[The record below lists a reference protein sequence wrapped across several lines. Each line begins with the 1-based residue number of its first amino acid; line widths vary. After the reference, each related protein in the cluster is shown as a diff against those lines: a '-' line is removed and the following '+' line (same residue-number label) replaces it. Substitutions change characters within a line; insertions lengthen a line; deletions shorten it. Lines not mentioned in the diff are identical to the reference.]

1 MLEPKLKQKQN
12 EVTYYKLNNE
22 LNRPFNGS
30 IPLGKDKE
38 AVKAYFLEHVN
49 PNTVFFYTLDE
60 KLDYLIEN
68 NYIEKGFLNKY
79 TRDFVKEVFQKLYN
93 HKFRFKSFM
102 SAYKFYTQYSLK
114 TDDGSRYLERY
125 EDRIAFNALY
135 LADGDCKLAISLA
148 DEMINQRYQPATPTF
163 LNAGRKR
170 RGEFVSCFL
179 IQPTDDMNSIGRT
192 INSALQLSRIGGGVG
207 VNLSNIRASG
217 DPIKKIENASSGVVP
232 VMKLLEDSFSYS
244 NQLGQR
250 NGAGAVYLNVF
261 HPDVVSFLSTKKEN
275 ADEKIRV
282 KTLSLGLTV
291 PDKFYELCA
300 TDQDMYLFSPY
311 DVERFYG
318 KPFSYV
324 NITEEYENM
333 VNNPNINKSK
343 VKARDLENEISKLQ
357 QESGYPYILNIDTT
371 NKENPVYG
379 TITMSNLCV
388 TGDTELLTNQGYI
401 TAKELYDTQENLNI
415 TIDRRT
421 MEFNALDKGVEQV
434 KAIPMHLTAKNADIY
449 ELVTRQ
455 GFSIK
460 STAWHKYYVKRDD
473 VIIKIP
479 MNEINIGD
487 RVLVQSGEG
496 SRFGSNDDKELA
508 YIMGVTT
515 GDGTL
520 SYSRKGLPNARIILH
535 QDKVEFREEIEDAVA
550 KIIERY
556 LPDRTLKHNANLYPH
571 FVEKE
576 QAGKTFLSMNSFI
589 LGEVLNGFGFNKESK
604 LELPRYIKNG
614 TKEVQQKYLSG
625 LFQMDGC
632 VNANQKYKSM
642 SIELVTISKTLAR
655 GIQKIILNLGVYSSI
670 YTRDKR
676 IAFLPDSNR
685 DMVETKCR
693 ATYRVTIQDRNSR
706 ETFAEIVELKSKDV
720 EKMKEFNKTLS
731 KKSRRPKHDYTAEV
745 VSISHVGKED
755 VYDTT
760 QKDYSSL
767 IFNGIVTGNCSEIL
781 QVQEVSE
788 INDDQT
794 YKTLGTDISC
804 NLGSTNIPNLLKSN
818 DFEKSVDTMVRALT
832 FVTNTSSIDSV
843 PSIKNGND
851 KAHTIGLGAMG
862 LHTAFAMNQI
872 MYGSPE

>member
-22 LNRPFNGS
+22 LNRPVNGS

-68 NYIEKGFLNKY
+68 NYIEKEFLNKY

-135 LADGDCKLAISLA
+135 LADGDCKLAINLA

-207 VNLSNIRASG
+207 VGLSNIRASG

-324 NITEEYENM
+324 NITEEYESM
-333 VNNPNINKSK
+333 VNNPAINKSK

-379 TITMSNLCV
+379 TITMSNL
-388 TGDTELLTNQGYI
+388 
-401 TAKELYDTQENLNI
+401 
-415 TIDRRT
+415 
-421 MEFNALDKGVEQV
+421 
-434 KAIPMHLTAKNADIY
+434 
-449 ELVTRQ
+449 
-455 GFSIK
+455 
-460 STAWHKYYVKRDD
+460 
-473 VIIKIP
+473 
-479 MNEINIGD
+479 
-487 RVLVQSGEG
+487 
-496 SRFGSNDDKELA
+496 
-508 YIMGVTT
+508 
-515 GDGTL
+515 
-520 SYSRKGLPNARIILH
+520 
-535 QDKVEFREEIEDAVA
+535 
-550 KIIERY
+550 
-556 LPDRTLKHNANLYPH
+556 
-571 FVEKE
+571 
-576 QAGKTFLSMNSFI
+576 
-589 LGEVLNGFGFNKESK
+589 
-604 LELPRYIKNG
+604 
-614 TKEVQQKYLSG
+614 
-625 LFQMDGC
+625 
-632 VNANQKYKSM
+632 
-642 SIELVTISKTLAR
+642 
-655 GIQKIILNLGVYSSI
+655 
-670 YTRDKR
+670 
-676 IAFLPDSNR
+676 
-685 DMVETKCR
+685 
-693 ATYRVTIQDRNSR
+693 
-706 ETFAEIVELKSKDV
+706 
-720 EKMKEFNKTLS
+720 
-731 KKSRRPKHDYTAEV
+731 
-745 VSISHVGKED
+745 
-755 VYDTT
+755 
-760 QKDYSSL
+760 
-767 IFNGIVTGNCSEIL
+767 CSEIL

-872 MYGSPE
+872 MYGSPESIELTDAYFLALNYYTLLSSNQIARQRGESFYNFDKSDYYSGKYFDKYTEEEFSFKSEKVSKIFENIEIPSTWDWLRLKEDVRLYGLYHQNRLAIAPTGSISYVNETSASLHPITRLIEERQEKKTGKTYYPAPHLSNETLPFYKSAYDIDMRRVIDVYATAQKHIDQGMSLTLFMRSEIEEGMYEWKNGRTNKLTTRDLNILRNYAWRNGIKTIYYVRTFTDNSEEIGSNECENCSI

>member
-22 LNRPFNGS
+22 LNRPVNGS

-68 NYIEKGFLNKY
+68 NYIEKEFLNKY
-79 TRDFVKEVFQKLYN
+79 TREFVKEVFQKLYN

-324 NITEEYENM
+324 NITEEYESM

-379 TITMSNLCV
+379 TITMSNL
-388 TGDTELLTNQGYI
+388 
-401 TAKELYDTQENLNI
+401 
-415 TIDRRT
+415 
-421 MEFNALDKGVEQV
+421 
-434 KAIPMHLTAKNADIY
+434 
-449 ELVTRQ
+449 
-455 GFSIK
+455 
-460 STAWHKYYVKRDD
+460 
-473 VIIKIP
+473 
-479 MNEINIGD
+479 
-487 RVLVQSGEG
+487 
-496 SRFGSNDDKELA
+496 
-508 YIMGVTT
+508 
-515 GDGTL
+515 
-520 SYSRKGLPNARIILH
+520 
-535 QDKVEFREEIEDAVA
+535 
-550 KIIERY
+550 
-556 LPDRTLKHNANLYPH
+556 
-571 FVEKE
+571 
-576 QAGKTFLSMNSFI
+576 
-589 LGEVLNGFGFNKESK
+589 
-604 LELPRYIKNG
+604 
-614 TKEVQQKYLSG
+614 
-625 LFQMDGC
+625 
-632 VNANQKYKSM
+632 
-642 SIELVTISKTLAR
+642 
-655 GIQKIILNLGVYSSI
+655 
-670 YTRDKR
+670 
-676 IAFLPDSNR
+676 
-685 DMVETKCR
+685 
-693 ATYRVTIQDRNSR
+693 
-706 ETFAEIVELKSKDV
+706 
-720 EKMKEFNKTLS
+720 
-731 KKSRRPKHDYTAEV
+731 
-745 VSISHVGKED
+745 
-755 VYDTT
+755 
-760 QKDYSSL
+760 
-767 IFNGIVTGNCSEIL
+767 CSEIL

-872 MYGSPE
+872 MYGSPESIELTDAYFLALNYYTLLSSNQIARQRGESFYNFDKSDYYSGKYFDKYTEEEFSFKSEKVSKIFENIDIPSTWDWLRLKEDVRLYGLYHQNRLAIAPTGSISYVNETSASLHPITRLIEERQEKKTGKTYYPAPHLSNETLPFYKSAYDIDMRKIIDVYATAQKHIDQGMSLTLFMRSEIEEGMYEWKNGRTNKLTTRDLNILRNYAWRNGIKTIYYVRTFTDNSEEIGSNECENCSI